1 MGPLTAEGGP
11 NNWVSPP
18 EVERRLLAVIF
29 LFKFMAITKEKKVKI
44 VNKVEDI
51 IKKGESLVFVNFH
64 GLTVAGINEL
74 RRRLQAK
81 GMGYY
86 VAKKTLIRRAFDKA
100 KMEGEVPELDG
111 EVAVAYSS
119 EGEKDLLA
127 PIKEV
132 YDFHKKNTEV
142 LKIIGGV
149 FEGSF
154 ASAEKMLVLAKIPAR
169 EVLYAQFLNV
179 INSPIQGLVIGLDAI
194 AKKKEE
200 VAN

>member
-1 MGPLTAEGGP
+1 
-11 NNWVSPP
+11 
-18 EVERRLLAVIF
+18 
-29 LFKFMAITKEKKVKI
+29 MAITKEKKVEI
-44 VNKVEDI
+44 ISKVEDI
-51 IKKGESLVFVNFH
+51 IKKGKSLVFVNFH
-64 GLTVAGINEL
+64 GLTVAGVSEL
-74 RRRLQAK
+74 RRLLREK

-86 VAKKTLIRRAFDKA
+86 VAKKTLIRKAFSNSNI
-100 KMEGEVPELDG
+100 EGEMPELDG
-111 EVAVAYSS
+111 EVAIAYQSDSLAGS
-119 EGEKDLLA
+119 EDVLA

-142 LKIIGGV
+142 TKIIGGV

-154 ASAEKMLVLAKIPAR
+154 APAEKMLTLAKIPAR

>member
-1 MGPLTAEGGP
+1 
-11 NNWVSPP
+11 
-18 EVERRLLAVIF
+18 
-29 LFKFMAITKEKKVKI
+29 MAITKEKKVAI

-100 KMEGEVPELDG
+100 KIEGEMPELEG
-111 EVAVAYSS
+111 EVAVAYGS
-119 EGEKDLLA
+119 ENEKDLLA

-142 LKIIGGV
+142 MKIIGGV
-149 FEGSF
+149 FEGAF
-154 ASAEKMLVLAKIPAR
+154 ASSEKMMTLAKIPAR

-200 VAN
+200 VGA